1 MNDQQLQEKFI
12 DQCQPVLGSYVQSVS
27 DTCWKLDTVED
38 VAQLA
43 RSL

>member
-12 DQCQPVLGSYVQSVS
+12 DQCESVLGSNVQSVS
-27 DTCWKLDTVED
+27 DACWKLESVDD

-43 RSL
+43 KSL